1 MRARSGN
8 GEPNRVFDKLE
19 EETVNLFTEVM
30 VFLAAAG
37 LALFVGALFTE
48 ALVLVPM
55 WRTLQPTEF
64 FTLHA
69 AHAHRLYAFF
79 APLTVSASLLAIVAA
94 MASVATSRPLGSA
107 SMVAAVLAGVI
118 LSTYGLYFRRA
129 NASFAEASI
138 THEALPAE
146 LARWAAW
153 HWFRTIVGLV
163 ALASALLALRGVAP

>member
-1 MRARSGN
+1 LNHFAEIMH
-8 GEPNRVFDKLE
+8 
-19 EETVNLFTEVM
+19 
-30 VFLAAAG
+30 FLSAAG
-37 LALFVGALFTE
+37 LALFVGALLTE
-48 ALVLVPM
+48 AMVLVPM
-55 WRTLQPTEF
+55 WRTLQPQEF

-79 APLTVSASLLAIVAA
+79 APLTVGATVLAVAA
-94 MASVATSRPLGSA
+94 ALTSVATDRPLRAA
-107 SMVAAVLAGVI
+107 SVLAAVLTLAI

-153 HWFRTIVGLV
+153 HWFRTVVGLF
-163 ALASALLALRGVAP
+163 ALASALLALRGNLYGS